1 MYHGSKDETRHRER
15 TRTRLAAWALAAAIA
30 CAPLAASATGSD
42 PWITTKVKLSL
53 IASPDVD
60 GGGVNV
66 DTVDGR
72 VTLQGEVGSPAEK
85 ARAEQIA
92 GGIEG
97 VRGVHNLLTVAP
109 DKQRAAAE
117 RVDDDTLKQRVESAL
132 AEDRALQGSEI
143 EVKSVEQG
151 RVVLGGSAPTLSD
164 RLHALQRVRD
174 VAGVRAVSDRIESPS
189 QMSDAEISRKDG
201 MRGDLTQAAR
211 DMWITTD
218 IKMRLMA
225 SDRVPALDVNVDTR
239 DGAVTLFG
247 AVPNAEARLAAVA
260 EARKVEGVK
269 SVEDQLQVVA
279 PSRKEDVERDDAKI
293 ASAIEQRLDQRPN
306 LKQADVGVEVHAG
319 VARLKGQVRS
329 EAERM
334 EALTVARGVPGVR
347 SVLDELR
354 TESPSAGSESPRG

>member
-1 MYHGSKDETRHRER
+1 MCQRRNDETRQHGRIG
-15 TRTRLAAWALAAAIA
+15 TRLATWVLAAAIA
-30 CAPLAASATGSD
+30 CAPLAASAAGSD

-60 GGGVNV
+60 GIGVNV

-72 VTLQGEVGSPAEK
+72 VTLNGRVDSPAQK

-97 VRGVHNLLTVAP
+97 VRGVQNLLTVAP
-109 DKQRAAAE
+109 EKRRAAE
-117 RVDDDTLKQRVESAL
+117 RVDDDTLKQRIESAL
-132 AEDRALQGSEI
+132 AADRALQGSEI
-143 EVKSVEQG
+143 AVRSVEDG
-151 RVVLGGSAPTLSD
+151 SVVLGGSAATLSD
-164 RLHALQRVRD
+164 RLHALQVVRG
-174 VAGVRAVSDRIESPS
+174 VPGVRAVADQIESPQ
-189 QMSDAEISRKDG
+189 QMSDAEISREHG
-201 MRGDLTQAAR
+201 MRGDLTEAAR

-239 DGAVTLFG
+239 DGAVILFG
-247 AVPNAEARLAAVA
+247 AVPNAEARLAAVT

-269 SVEDQLQVVA
+269 SVENQLQVVP

-306 LKQADVGVEVHAG
+306 LKQADVGVEVRAG

-334 EALTVARGVPGVR
+334 EALTVARSVPGVR

-354 TESPSAGSESPRG
+354 TESPSASSESPRG